1 MMSLVARGI
10 VIFGSSVSPAVMPMS
25 SVPPKLNITTTSA
38 ISRPVHP
45 LSVWPMSPFGKKPPP
60 TVNQLAK
67 LALMPEAVGRAKM
80 MTARPPII
88 MAITATIL
96 IMANQNSNSPN
107 LETPSRF
114 AAVMSTRNTAAET
127 HVGIAGNQ

>member
-1 MMSLVARGI
+1 
-10 VIFGSSVSPAVMPMS
+10 MPMS

-38 ISRPVHP
+38 ISRPVQEP
-45 LSVWPMSPFGKKPPP
+45 SEFCPIRPFGKKPLP
-60 TVNQLAK
+60 TVNQFAK
-67 LALMPEAVGRAKM
+67 LARTPDAVGRTKM

-107 LETPSRF
+107 LETPSRL
-114 AAVMSTRNTAAET
+114 AAQIITKNTAADT

>member
-1 MMSLVARGI
+1 MR
-10 VIFGSSVSPAVMPMS
+10 
-25 SVPPKLNITTTSA
+25 
-38 ISRPVHP
+38 
-45 LSVWPMSPFGKKPPP
+45 PFGKKPPP

-67 LALMPEAVGRAKM
+67 LALIPEAVGSAKI
-80 MTARPPII
+80 MTARPPMI

-107 LETPSRF
+107 LETPKRF
-114 AAVMSTRNTAAET
+114 AAVISTRNTAAET

>member
-1 MMSLVARGI
+1 
-10 VIFGSSVSPAVMPMS
+10 MPMS

-38 ISRPVHP
+38 INRPVQVP
-45 LSVWPMSPFGKKPPP
+45 SLVCSMRPFGKKPPSK
-60 TVNQLAK
+60 VNQLAK
-67 LALMPEAVGRAKM
+67 LALMPDAVGRAKM

-107 LETPSRF
+107 LETPSRL
-114 AAVMSTRNTAAET
+114 AAQMTTRNTAADT